1 MDTIEKEVL
10 KIAIHKSGKEFY
22 NFLNILLKKINNNR
36 LKAVIAIKKEEIK
49 NTKREQQAAI
59 LNLELKRTLKE
70 YLRRNEVKEYIR
82 LCGHNTY
89 IEIWFN
95 FAINI

>member
-1 MDTIEKEVL
+1 MDTIEKEIL
-10 KIAIHKSGKEFY
+10 EIAIHKSGKEFY

-49 NTKREQQAAI
+49 NAKREQQAAI
-59 LNLELKRTLKE
+59 INLELKRTLKE

-89 IEIWFN
+89 IEI
-95 FAINI
+95 

>member
-89 IEIWFN
+89 IEI
-95 FAINI
+95 

>member
-1 MDTIEKEVL
+1 METIEKEIL
-10 KIAIHKSGKEFY
+10 EIAIHKSGKEFY

-49 NTKREQQAAI
+49 NAKREQQAAI
-59 LNLELKRTLKE
+59 INLELKRTLKE

-89 IEIWFN
+89 IEI
-95 FAINI
+95 